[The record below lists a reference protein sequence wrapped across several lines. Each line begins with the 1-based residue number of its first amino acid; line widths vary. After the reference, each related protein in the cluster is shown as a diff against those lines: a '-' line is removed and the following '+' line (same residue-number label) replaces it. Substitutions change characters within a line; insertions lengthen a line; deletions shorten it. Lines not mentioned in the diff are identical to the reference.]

1 MEELTDPRA
10 RQRAARRNYF
20 FLCAGSIVF
29 SVALVVGYIVL
40 ADA

>member
-20 FLCAGSIVF
+20 LLCAGSVVMSI
-29 SVALVVGYIVL
+29 ALVVGYIVL